1 VVLRGKG
8 PPVRGGSELHR
19 EREKSEAIGV
29 EVQVTRSHVKVYNPE
44 GERECRGVKSEKRKR
59 AKEAVRTN
67 VPIGNSK
74 GLDRVRRLIYE
85 TLARQ
90 CIYSYASWTI
100 SIK

>member
-1 VVLRGKG
+1 M
-8 PPVRGGSELHR
+8 
-19 EREKSEAIGV
+19 GV
-29 EVQVTRSHVKVYNPE
+29 QIEVTRSHVKLYNPE
-44 GERECRGVKSEKRKR
+44 GGRECRGVKSEKRKR

-74 GLDRVRRLIYE
+74 GLDRVQHLIYE
-85 TLARQ
+85 TLARL